1 SSPQHCRVHRYG
13 GHHHYR
19 PDWSMT
25 MPLFPSITTEGT
37 FESAAVRAAI
47 KALAAEA
54 ASEVT
59 LYDSGPRDITALS
72 TTLPSAAI
80 RVHATNRWAQ
90 IIFLSVLCPSSSPTV
105 FPASGSIQPDSPKP
119 GASAIGTVN
128 YTDNAKN
135 VRVLTSSSGAT
146 VIYDLPATT
155 A

>member
-1 SSPQHCRVHRYG
+1 
-13 GHHHYR
+13 
-19 PDWSMT
+19 
-25 MPLFPSITTEGT
+25 MPLFPSITTDGA

-72 TTLPSAAI
+72 PTLTSGTI
-80 RVHATNRWAQ
+80 RLHVKNGWAQ
-90 IIFLSVLCPSSSPTV
+90 IAFLNVVFPSSSPTV
-105 FPASGSIQPDSPKP
+105 FPASGPIQPYSPKP

-146 VIYDLPATT
+146 VIYDLPANT
-155 A
+155 AATGTIMWALVKEPPAVAPGTPL